1 MIKALLK
8 ILCTCIAVV
17 AIVIGA
23 TNALV
28 VLTTEDDI
36 VSVDEASGYQADAIV
51 VLGASVFADG
61 TPSTI
66 LQDRL
71 DCGIALYKAGA
82 APKIIMS
89 GDNSTEHYNECAA
102 MKRYAIA
109 QGVPSEDIFCDHAGF
124 STYESMYRA
133 KNVFGCSRVVIATQ
147 TYHLY
152 RALYSAHALGV
163 DAIGVASDYR
173 SYGKQTWYDVREIP
187 ARTKDFFKAL
197 FDVPSTYVGDPISL
211 DQSGDVT
218 GWLWENVRPAE
229 CASLQLDGFEHVDEL
244 LLFVHVEL
252 RVDALAVRADGVLR
266 GRDLEIGEGISLRC
280 ARNAIL
286 ARGVCGQLAED
297 ASCRTHGRAAIE
309 HDKLDVLSG
318 RVVSKDS
325 LEAAL
330 ADEEHEPQKVQR
342 HERGRRQGVDAP
354 NTDLFGEGT
363 CKKPHIM

>member
-17 AIVIGA
+17 SIVVGA

-28 VLTTEDDI
+28 VLTTEYDI

-71 DCGIALYKAGA
+71 DCGIALYKSGA

-102 MKRYAIA
+102 MKQYAIA
-109 QGVPSEDIFCDHAGF
+109 QGVPSRDIFCDHAGF

-133 KNVFGCSRVVIATQ
+133 KYVFGCERIVVATQ

-152 RALYSAHALGV
+152 RALWSAKSLGMQ
-163 DAIGVASDYR
+163 AEGVPSDYHE
-173 SYGKQTWYDVREIP
+173 YQKQLQYDIREIP

-197 FDVPSTYVGDPISL
+197 FDVPSTYVGEPISL

-218 GWLWENVRPAE
+218 G
-229 CASLQLDGFEHVDEL
+229 
-244 LLFVHVEL
+244 
-252 RVDALAVRADGVLR
+252 
-266 GRDLEIGEGISLRC
+266 
-280 ARNAIL
+280 
-286 ARGVCGQLAED
+286 
-297 ASCRTHGRAAIE
+297 
-309 HDKLDVLSG
+309 
-318 RVVSKDS
+318 
-325 LEAAL
+325 
-330 ADEEHEPQKVQR
+330 
-342 HERGRRQGVDAP
+342 
-354 NTDLFGEGT
+354 
-363 CKKPHIM
+363 